1 MRLSRRQRLFEL
13 GRTALGKL
21 IDWLLRL
28 EAKLCQL
35 RHEVSALRR
44 QVKELKARLALNSTN
59 SSKPPSTD
67 GLAKPPPKS
76 LRTKT
81 GRRPGG
87 QPGHPGR
94 TLQPVLQP
102 DHTIV
107 HRLERCTC
115 GACHGGSLRG
125 LPVLGHEKRQVFE
138 LPQKPLEVTEHQAE
152 IKRCPVSGAL
162 VTAAFPPQV
171 NAPAQYGPR
180 FRGQMVYFNEEHF
193 IPYTRLTRICEDLY
207 GQPLSEATVVA
218 ANERAYANL
227 APFEHA
233 LWVLLPQAPANHC
246 DESGL
251 RVAGKLHWLHVVSN
265 AQLTFFGVHPKR
277 GRQAMDYFDILPR
290 CKHFLIHDH
299 FRAYFTYQDC
309 FHALC
314 NQHHLRELKFLYE
327 EQHEL
332 WAEELSRFL
341 LDLNQQRQ
349 TQGVLAERQFKA
361 VLAAYHAI
369 LEKGRRRHPRQQG
382 RAAQSKAANLL
393 KRLEDFELSV
403 LAFALFEEVPFT
415 NNGGE
420 QDLRMQKVQQKISG
434 CFRTLQGA
442 RVSAR
447 IRSYISTCRKQGRN
461 ILEELEKAILGK
473 PFIPSAPPA
482 GP

>member
-1 MRLSRRQRLFEL
+1 MRLSRRQQLFQL
-13 GRTALGKL
+13 ARSGLGKL
-21 IDWLLRL
+21 IDLLLRL
-28 EAKLCQL
+28 EARL
-35 RHEVSALRR
+35 RRLVEEVRALRR

-59 SSKPPSTD
+59 SSKPPSSD
-67 GLAKPPPKS
+67 GLTKPAPKS

-87 QPGHPGR
+87 QPGHPGL
-94 TLQPVLQP
+94 TLQPVVRP
-102 DHTIV
+102 DHEIV

-115 GACHGGSLRG
+115 GACHSCSLDSE
-125 LPVLGHEKRQVFE
+125 PVLDYERRQVFE

-180 FRGQMVYFNEEHF
+180 FRAQMVYFNEDHF
-193 IPYTRLTRICEDLY
+193 IPYTRLTRICQDLY
-207 GQPLSEATVVA
+207 GQPLSEATVAA
-218 ANERAYANL
+218 ANERTYENL

-233 LWVLLPQAPANHC
+233 LWVLLPQAPVNHC

-251 RVAGKLHWLHVVSN
+251 RVASTLHWLHVVSN
-265 AQLTFFGVHPKR
+265 PHLTFYGVHPKR
-277 GRQAMDYFDILPR
+277 GREAMDYFDILPR
-290 CKHFLIHDH
+290 CRNFLVHDH
-299 FRAYFTYQDC
+299 WKAYFTYEDC
-309 FHALC
+309 LHALC

-327 EQHEL
+327 EQQEF
-332 WAEELSRFL
+332 WAQELSRFL
-341 LDLNQQRQ
+341 LDLNQRRL
-349 TQGVLAERQFKA
+349 TQGVLDRREFKKC
-361 VLAAYHAI
+361 LAAYHAI
-369 LEKGRRRHPRQQG
+369 LKKGRRRHPRQEG

-393 KRLEDFELSV
+393 DRLEDFEMSV
-403 LAFALFEEVPFT
+403 LAFAVFAEVPFT

-420 QDLRMQKVQQKISG
+420 QDIRMQKVQQKISG
-434 CFRTLQGA
+434 CFRTLHGA

-461 ILEELEKAILGK
+461 ILDELEKAILGN